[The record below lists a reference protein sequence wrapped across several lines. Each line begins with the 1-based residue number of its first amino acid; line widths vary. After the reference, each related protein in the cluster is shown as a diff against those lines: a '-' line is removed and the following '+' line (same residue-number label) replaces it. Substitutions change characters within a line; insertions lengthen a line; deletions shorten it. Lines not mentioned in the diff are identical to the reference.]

1 MGTYRQPSQI
11 LDDRVSHFREGFK
24 ETTAAHDARTKL
36 EDQQQVKLKKEQA
49 AAALKKRKQYGD
61 LYKEKVGMDAE
72 IGAFY
77 DGQGAGTVG
86 YDLVYTKDGKSELV
100 KVSDAQI
107 ELLKKKYA
115 SKKGDYDNDPNT
127 PDNYRTS
134 YELSEKEKELIN
146 DQQYSARRL
155 VYDKDKNTYQT
166 VDTELGEFYQ
176 GELEAGNTNPFG
188 IGIKGSIENQ
198 IRGNYQVMSMY
209 VDDPDD
215 PNYITAQQNIE
226 TGIEQYNNFVGV
238 MQQNSTNLEGILDSD
253 GNLNSLDR
261 EGAVLMQQ
269 TPQFMLNL
277 NASIDYMTGHNKH
290 RFNTVLKDGQMTV
303 GYRNPNISDVNLEIP
318 YNGLIGNVKKK
329 GFGLVKTTS
338 QKPVDLMYDY
348 FKAGVKDFY
357 KAQINKEKN
366 TYYKDGKKISETQVF
381 EIWDEANDKMREF
394 VEDYFR
400 GSDQDGE
407 GKFTKDPNAQNNWQ
421 MLGGA
426 NKTGHIFWGESNLSE
441 EQVKEQQDYMIEK
454 VINHMQTEYG
464 ADMGSNE
471 GNVASTWT
479 QVSQLAPK
487 SSKPPSKTDRKADY
501 YRNKNIEIS
510 GFEGQGFKRASGK
523 YTFPEIK
530 QNYARLA
537 KSPTKYAE
545 FLNYLGK
552 QKTDSAKKI
561 DYYSGVE
568 LNKLNKAF
576 NDANKD
582 AIEEGE
588 MDAAQTDLDT
598 KRVWGQ
604 GPTGDPYVVGEN
616 WIQLSKELRKIL
628 EITPRVWD
636 ELQTDSESIDS
647 TDELTKQAS
656 AEDLYNMLT
665 TA

>member
-11 LDDRVSHFREGFK
+11 LDERFSSFRKGFQ

-36 EDQQQVKLKKEQA
+36 KDQKELKLKKEQA

-61 LYKEKVGMDAE
+61 LYRQREEMKSE

-77 DGQGAGTVG
+77 DGQGAGVVG
-86 YDLVYTKDGKSELV
+86 YDLVYTEDGKSELV

-115 SKKGDYDNDPNT
+115 SKKGDYDNDPST

-146 DQQYSARRL
+146 DQKYSARRL

-176 GELEAGNTNPFG
+176 GELEAGNANPFG

-198 IRGNYQVMSMY
+198 IRRNYQVMGMY
-209 VDDPDD
+209 AEDPDN
-215 PNYITAQQNIE
+215 PIYITAQQNIE
-226 TGIEQYNNFVGV
+226 TGIEQYNNFVAV
-238 MQQNSTNLEGILDSD
+238 MQQNSTNLKGILDSD

-277 NASIDYMTGHNKH
+277 NASIDYMTGHNKQ
-290 RFNTVLKDGQMTV
+290 RFNAVLRDGQMTV
-303 GYRNPNISDVNLEIP
+303 GYRNPSISDVNLEIP

-348 FKAGVKDFY
+348 LKAGVKTFY
-357 KAQINKEKN
+357 QAQISKEKN

-381 EIWDEANDKMREF
+381 KIWDEANDKMREF

-400 GSDQDGE
+400 GSDKGGE
-407 GKFTKDPNAQNNWQ
+407 GKFTKGPNAQNNWQ

-464 ADMGSNE
+464 ADMGSNK

-487 SSKPPSKTDRKADY
+487 SSKPPSRIDRKVDY
-501 YRNKNIEIS
+501 YRNENIEIS
-510 GFEGQGFKRASGK
+510 GFEDQGFKRASGK

-530 QNYARLA
+530 QNHARLA
-537 KSPTKYAE
+537 KSPKKYAE
-545 FLNYLGK
+545 FLNYLGEQNTGSK
-552 QKTDSAKKI
+552 KKI
-561 DYYSGVE
+561 TYYSGAE
-568 LNKLNKAF
+568 INKEHAAWNKTNKKAIDDGDEYAKDTDF
-576 NDANKD
+576 NTKD
-582 AIEEGE
+582 
-588 MDAAQTDLDT
+588 
-598 KRVWGQ
+598 VWAQ
-604 GPTGDPYVVGEN
+604 GPTGDPYVVGKN
-616 WIQLSKELRKIL
+616 WIQLSKELKKIL
-628 EITPRVWD
+628 EINNSVWD
-636 ELQTDSESIDS
+636 ELQMESESIDS